1 MPKVELDKHVEHSTP
16 FTIGG
21 TKQGDLNPN
30 QEAKSSSNQME
41 SGLLNGTPGNQA
53 EAPNF
58 PSKSGSLTSPEVA
71 STASGDNGNKQLI
84 QDFGKQTKW
93 RIKANLLQEV

>member
-1 MPKVELDKHVEHSTP
+1 MPTVELDSSKEHSTP

-21 TKQGDLNPN
+21 TTQGELNPN
-30 QEAKSSSNQME
+30 PEAKSSSNSME

-58 PSKSGSLTSPEVA
+58 PSKKGSLTGPEVA
-71 STASGDNGNKQLI
+71 SSASGDNGNKQLI
-84 QDFGKQTKW
+84 QDFGK
-93 RIKANLLQEV
+93 